1 MRKHQRLLGTAILS
15 LVAGSAFVSY
25 SPSSYAA
32 SQPSA
37 VYRTD
42 AGVGA
47 SSPASATGLSVTDF
61 GAVANDGRD
70 DYAAF
75 AAAAQAAKRQNKTL
89 HIPAGTFTLSKI
101 FTIDSIRVEGAG
113 KAATVLVSTDPQKGS
128 IDLKGDGVS
137 LRNLKHVYET
147 TVPRGNGAHE
157 KNSITVRGASRFVI
171 DNVSVS
177 KSSTAGIMVAY
188 GANNGVISNNTVAN
202 TGADGIHI
210 TTESHDIMVE
220 NNTVTAAGDDGIAV
234 VSYKTSS
241 VPVRAVTIRDNEV
254 GGLSKAR
261 GISVVGGEHVAIEN
275 NSVKDTMMAGIY
287 IATEGSYNTMN
298 VDGVRVV
305 GNTVDHTGIKEPEKH
320 PNVLV
325 YAGQGTI
332 DNVEFIENTIT
343 NGAHRGI
350 GVWGDGTVRDV
361 KFERN
366 TLVNANGAKTTF
378 KNGNIELVDN
388 VGF

>member
-1 MRKHQRLLGTAILS
+1 MRKHQWLLGTAAVS
-15 LVAGSAFVSY
+15 LIVGSAFGLSG
-25 SPSSYAA
+25 PAYAA
-32 SQPSA
+32 GQPQA
-37 VYRTD
+37 VYRTN
-42 AGVGA
+42 AGIGA
-47 SSPASATGLSVTDF
+47 SSTAPASGLSVTDF

-70 DYAAF
+70 DHAAF
-75 AAAAQAAKRQNKTL
+75 VAAAKAAKEQKKTL
-89 HIPAGTFTLSKI
+89 YIPAGTFTLSKVL
-101 FTIDSIRVEGAG
+101 TIDSIRMEGAG

-128 IDLKGDGVS
+128 IDLKGSGVS
-137 LRNLKHVYET
+137 LRNLKHAYET

-157 KNSITVRGASRFVI
+157 KNSITVRGASNFVV

-188 GANNGVISNNTVAN
+188 GSNNGIISNNTVAN
-202 TGADGIHI
+202 TGADGIHM
-210 TTESHDIMVE
+210 TTESHHVTVK

-234 VSYKTSS
+234 VSYKTSP
-241 VPVRAVTIRDNEV
+241 VPVRTVTIRDNEV

-261 GISVVGGEHVAIEN
+261 GISVVGGENVTIEN
-275 NSVKDTMMAGIY
+275 NSVQDTMMAGIY

-298 VDGVRVV
+298 VDGVKVV
-305 GNTVDHTGIKEPEKH
+305 ENTVNHTGIKEPEKH

-325 YAGQGTI
+325 YAGQGAI
-332 DNVEFIENTIT
+332 SNVEFKGNTIT

-350 GVWGDGTVRDV
+350 GVWGDGVVRNV

-366 TLVNANGAKTTF
+366 TLVNTNGAKTTF